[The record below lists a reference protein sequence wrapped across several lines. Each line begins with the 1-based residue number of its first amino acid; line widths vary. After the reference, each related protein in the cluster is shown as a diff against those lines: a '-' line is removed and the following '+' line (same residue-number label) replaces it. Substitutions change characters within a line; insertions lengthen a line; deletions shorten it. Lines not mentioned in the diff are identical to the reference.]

1 MAALI
6 DPTSVH
12 LKSLTDP
19 TALRILEQNYE
30 YDLLTSA
37 KLLEK
42 YVGKKVRLYQ
52 SNGAYQDATLLS
64 TNGPIYEINGQIHM
78 GHSGQVVLPALP
90 ENLVSKPTL
99 VWLLRN
105 AKAAAQ
111 RVEASYLTGGISW
124 KADYVMIINAADTRS
139 DLTGWVTIDNKSGST
154 YTNAALK
161 LVAGDINRASDRR
174 REGRLM
180 ELAAKAASVD
190 NAERDFKSEGFFEY
204 HLYTLDGRTTVKDNQ
219 TKQLALMSAAD
230 VPVDKHF
237 IYYGA
242 VDYYRTQ
249 YGVPMS
255 NQKVGVYLELKNSKE
270 NRLGVPIPKGRVRV
284 YKADSS
290 GSHQLIGED
299 WVDHTPKDEKI
310 KIRWVTPSTWSASA
324 PRRTGRRSPRI
335 STKWSGDHA
344 AQSQERGG
352 HRRGDRAH
360 ARRLGSATRQPSARK
375 DPGLHRAVEDSR
387 AQGRRGQ
394 AGLSHPGA
402 VLMVSLATRVEAAAP
417 GGGRLSAGVG
427 PWQETGRYGSVST
440 CRPEISGGSY
450 LRRLRRRTS
459 LWLVEDRP
467 EWASAA
473 RRLLSTQGHAGAHAV
488 GHELACGHHVAF
500 HERDVASRALHAPSR
515 LEPPRPH
522 RSEEIDLHL
531 EGRIGLVL
539 VQVGHEGPAHGRVR
553 HRGEDASLHRAHGI
567 RVGGRRVEDHEGF
580 AGREGLEPHPDQR
593 GCRGHRSLPAHHALH
608 AVQHL
613 GHRSLLGCCR
623 GSRRRGRIVLGRGLW
638 YTLGKH
644 RGHRSPRIHPN
655 WDP

>member
-1 MAALI
+1 MIKRSIALTLAAVLCGGQIVHAAPQAITRDDQKDVMVTIYNGNLGLVKDTREARLDAGTLEVQFADVAALI

-52 SNGAYQDATLLS
+52 SNGAYQEATLLS

-124 KADYVMIINAADTRS
+124 KADYVMVINAADTRS

-161 LVAGDINRASDRR
+161 LVAGDINRATDRR

-180 ELAAKAASVD
+180 EVAAKAASVD

-242 VDYYRTQ
+242 ADYYRTQ

-255 NQKVGVYLELKNSKE
+255 NQKVGVYLELKNTKD
-270 NRLGVPIPKGRVRV
+270 NRLGMPIPKGRVRV
-284 YKADSS
+284 YKADTS
-290 GSHQLIGED
+290 GSQQLIGED

-310 KIRWVTPSTWSASA
+310 KIKMGDAFDVVGQRTQKDWKKIAPNLYEVEWEITLRNHKKEAVTVEVIEPM
-324 PRRTGRRSPRI
+324 P
-335 STKWSGDHA
+335 GDW
-344 AQSQERGG
+344 EVV
-352 HRRGDRAH
+352 RA
-360 ARRLGSATRQPSARK
+360 
-375 DPGLHRAVEDSR
+375 
-387 AQGRRGQ
+387 
-394 AGLSHPGA
+394 SHPHEKIQAFTAQWKIPVPKEGEA
-402 VLMVSLATRVEAAAP
+402 KLA
-417 GGGRLSAGVG
+417 
-427 PWQETGRYGSVST
+427 Y
-440 CRPEISGGSY
+440 
-450 LRRLRRRTS
+450 
-459 LWLVEDRP
+459 
-467 EWASAA
+467 
-473 RRLLSTQGHAGAHAV
+473 
-488 GHELACGHHVAF
+488 
-500 HERDVASRALHAPSR
+500 
-515 LEPPRPH
+515 
-522 RSEEIDLHL
+522 
-531 EGRIGLVL
+531 RI
-539 VQVGHEGPAHGRVR
+539 RVR
-553 HRGEDASLHRAHGI
+553 
-567 RVGGRRVEDHEGF
+567 F
-580 AGREGLEPHPDQR
+580 
-593 GCRGHRSLPAHHALH
+593 
-608 AVQHL
+608 
-613 GHRSLLGCCR
+613 
-623 GSRRRGRIVLGRGLW
+623 
-638 YTLGKH
+638 
-644 RGHRSPRIHPN
+644 
-655 WDP
+655 